1 MKFLN
6 KKQIHEIKTFY
17 MGDLLKTF
25 DISSTN
31 TMQVFFYKHLSEIDL
46 ILDNISKT
54 SIDLKSLEILDVG
67 GGLGINCIILK
78 KIFGINSTV
87 IDRLDEFD
95 KKHNRAT
102 GNDTALKKRLNHFGV
117 KIIESDFIKNNF
129 NDLDKKFN
137 CITCFSVIEHFSFS
151 PKSFLN
157 QLHRLCKKNALV
169 LISTP
174 NQLHLLNRFRALFG
188 INIWENFDYYFHSDQ
203 YFGHVREFTADEM
216 IRIATETQN
225 LDLMTL
231 DYSNFP
237 IYSNNSMN
245 YFKKNLALNILGYIF
260 ELFCLFNK
268 KFKFHLTL
276 ILKTK

>member
-1 MKFLN
+1 MLPVS
-6 KKQIHEIKTFY
+6 I
-17 MGDLLKTF
+17 L
-25 DISSTN
+25 DIR
-31 TMQVFFYKHLSEIDL
+31 IDL
-46 ILDNISKT
+46 SGIRIYIHVHVPVSRSLEICNL
-54 SIDLKSLEILDVG
+54 DLKSLEILDVG